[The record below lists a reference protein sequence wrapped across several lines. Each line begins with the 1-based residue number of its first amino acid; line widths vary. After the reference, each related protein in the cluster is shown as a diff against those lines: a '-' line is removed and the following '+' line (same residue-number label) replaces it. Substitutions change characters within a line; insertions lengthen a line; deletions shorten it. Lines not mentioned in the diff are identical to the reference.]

1 MFSRM
6 KKPMKRSKGDAAAL
20 QRRLKREL
28 AIIAPAEGLT
38 VAPSCLHGL
47 GCFTTRPFA
56 KGRKIAEYAGTL
68 RRWEEMSV
76 AEAPWELNYILDLDG
91 AWVIDAADGGNPTRY
106 INHSCDANVFMRVTR
121 MHAIFY
127 ALRDIAPGEEL
138 TWRYFLIDDDGDM
151 QPCHC
156 EAAA

>member
-1 MFSRM
+1 
-6 KKPMKRSKGDAAAL
+6 MKRSTGGATAL

-28 AIIAPAEGLT
+28 AMIAPAEGLS
-38 VAPSCLHGL
+38 VAPSRLHGL
-47 GCFTTRPFA
+47 GCFTTRAFS
-56 KGRKIAEYAGTL
+56 KGRKIAEYGGTL

-91 AWVIDAADGGNPTRY
+91 VWVIDAADGGNPTRY

-138 TWRYFLIDDDGDM
+138 TWRYFLIDDDGYAE
-151 QPCHC
+151 PCPC
-156 EAAA
+156 EKQAT